1 MSYFSKFEKGVYDI
15 RGDNNF
21 RLVTDLMTRVKVR
34 SGVINEISL
43 YDKYDVPSGDTPEDV
58 AHYHFGDAKL
68 HFVIL
73 LTNNIVDRYHD
84 WPMDEI
90 SFERYM
96 KDKYTN
102 PQGIHHYEKTVSSGK
117 TTQRGS
123 VDFSHVLEVNSTVA
137 GATSVSNIEYELR
150 EQDKKRQINLL
161 DKEFLPVFLD
171 EFSSLVGV

>member
-1 MSYFSKFEKGVYDI
+1 
-15 RGDNNF
+15 
-21 RLVTDLMTRVKVR
+21 
-34 SGVINEISL
+34 
-43 YDKYDVPSGDTPEDV
+43 
-58 AHYHFGDAKL
+58 
-68 HFVIL
+68 
-73 LTNNIVDRYHD
+73 
-84 WPMDEI
+84 MDEI

-123 VDFSHVLEVNSTVA
+123 VDFSHVLEVNSTVV

-161 DKEFLPVFLD
+161 DKEFLPVFLN